1 MLLTKIAIVC
11 EKSIFFVD
19 NAQHLVRYIDCI
31 NTVGP
36 LCNLVKKTFVCY
48 NNISHV
54 NSL

>member
-19 NAQHLVRYIDCI
+19 NARHPVRNKDCT

-36 LCNLVKKTFVCY
+36 QCNLVKKFLSA
-48 NNISHV
+48 III
-54 NSL
+54 LAMLML